1 MSSTLKD
8 ERRRPFYIIDNDL
21 IDKYGPRIGVYGIAV
36 YNLIARYADANGE
49 NAFPSLTTITQK
61 LDISRPKATTTL
73 DLLAEVGLIRKER
86 RHTETG
92 GNTSN
97 LYTIVDLSPSKP
109 DLLGSKQDLLPL
121 VNDNDYPSK
130 PRLPDQDT
138 IKKTPTLPPPSDG
151 GAVATPKGKSK
162 GKGKDDAEGIARRR
176 TLLAAWENASGYT
189 NYTKAQANDGIMDLD
204 KAGCTPEEVA
214 DLFHWI
220 KREMP
225 FIKTAIYPQT
235 MFKQLDEYRQRP
247 HTNGNGKTSTWA
259 QAFANQEVPDYIRKM
274 QEAA

>member
-86 RHTETG
+86 RQNETG

-130 PRLPDQDT
+130 RRLPDQDT

>member
-1 MSSTLKD
+1 
-8 ERRRPFYIIDNDL
+8 
-21 IDKYGPRIGVYGIAV
+21 
-36 YNLIARYADANGE
+36 
-49 NAFPSLTTITQK
+49 
-61 LDISRPKATTTL
+61 
-73 DLLAEVGLIRKER
+73 
-86 RHTETG
+86 
-92 GNTSN
+92 
-97 LYTIVDLSPSKP
+97 
-109 DLLGSKQDLLPL
+109 
-121 VNDNDYPSK
+121 
-130 PRLPDQDT
+130 
-138 IKKTPTLPPPSDG
+138 
-151 GAVATPKGKSK
+151 
-162 GKGKDDAEGIARRR
+162 
-176 TLLAAWENASGYT
+176 
-189 NYTKAQANDGIMDLD
+189 MDLD